1 MESYR
6 SNYSHVLDPFAEIRA
21 DGWKSDI
28 GTLVQHGWEIELQ
41 DRQEFDAC
49 ELYLRNPSKNMVGHC
64 RLDKLNPK
72 FAPSSKGTMIAYM
85 DEQILLQATMHRE
98 MHIPKMELFSVEV
111 GRPTRPIESMTGQE
125 YEWDMYTADKQ
136 ETEIIVTPEKV
147 PFLLEA
153 IREAQMPRA
162 KEIIHSQHRREYQKL
177 EAKATILAFG

>member
-1 MESYR
+1 MSNYR
-6 SNYSHVLDPFAEIRA
+6 SEYSHILDPFAEIRA

-28 GTLVQHGWEIELQ
+28 GTLVQHGWEVELQ
-41 DRQEFDAC
+41 DRHEFDAC

-64 RLDKLNPK
+64 RLDNHHSK
-72 FAPSSKGTMIAYM
+72 FVQGHSGMIAYM
-85 DEQILLQATMHRE
+85 DEQILLQASMHRE
-98 MHIPKMELFSVEV
+98 MQIPQMDLYSVGV
-111 GRPTRPIESMTGQE
+111 GRPTIPIERMTGKE
-125 YEWDMYTADKQ
+125 YEWQMYTADKQ

-162 KEIIHSQHRREYQKL
+162 KEIVHSQHRREYQKL